1 MTHQVAVASR
11 DEGSEARATRGE
23 GRARRGDRARATLE
37 EGQCNATRVTRGEG
51 VTQQARRKTKGW
63 ARGVM
68 YTGEKGG
75 VSK

>member
-1 MTHQVAVASR
+1 MAKAEQ
-11 DEGSEARATRGE
+11 GKATGRG
-23 GRARRGDRARATLE
+23 RHLKR
-37 EGQCNATRVTRGEG
+37 QCDATRVTCVEG